1 MNLRQIL
8 LAIALSSGLTLA
20 TVSHAQHRHWW
31 RTADSIAPT
40 TPTGL
45 AASAVTSTS
54 LTLSW
59 SPATDNVGVTGYRVY
74 VNGTLLLSSSS
85 TSVQVTELLAGA
97 TRSFTVAAFAAAGN
111 ASAPSAPLS
120 VTTPALADTTAPT
133 TPTGLGASAITPT
146 SVILSWGAATDNVGV
161 TGYRVYVNGTLVV
174 SSSSTSV
181 QITELLA
188 GGTRSFTIAAF
199 DAAGN
204 VSAPSAPLSVT
215 TPLPLITPPST
226 PTGVAVSALTP
237 TSLTLSWSAAAAS
250 LGVAGYRVYGDGTLV
265 ASPGGTSIS
274 ITGLSASTA
283 YSFTVSAFDAAGNV
297 SALSAPLSVT
307 TPVLPTLPEV
317 LWSAGMETG
326 DLSEWSEKV
335 NSGSADSVPVTA
347 ASAGIPPKT
356 GNWVM
361 RQSVTGS
368 SGGTRMHRYPEAD
381 ALSRAGTTFYW
392 SWWDYYPTRISF
404 GPSDM
409 FMLWQLASDD
419 AAGVGQ
425 PLWGLYFNGS
435 NSTLILGWNPA
446 GGAPAE
452 GPHAGESGGKA
463 YTSVVPV
470 PVAQW
475 VFFEVIDRK

>member
-8 LAIALSSGLTLA
+8 LAITISSSLTLA

-31 RTADSIAPT
+31 RTPAPAPADSIAPA

-45 AASAVTSTS
+45 S
-54 LTLSW
+54 
-59 SPATDNVGVTGYRVY
+59 
-74 VNGTLLLSSSS
+74 
-85 TSVQVTELLAGA
+85 
-97 TRSFTVAAFAAAGN
+97 
-111 ASAPSAPLS
+111 
-120 VTTPALADTTAPT
+120 
-133 TPTGLGASAITPT
+133 ASAITPT

-188 GGTRSFTIAAF
+188 GGTRSFTVSAF

-215 TPLPLITPPST
+215 TPALTTPPPAPT
-226 PTGVAVSALTP
+226 PSPVS
-237 TSLTLSWSAAAAS
+237 
-250 LGVAGYRVYGDGTLV
+250 
-265 ASPGGTSIS
+265 
-274 ITGLSASTA
+274 
-283 YSFTVSAFDAAGNV
+283 
-297 SALSAPLSVT
+297 
-307 TPVLPTLPEV
+307 LPQIQ
-317 LWSAGMETG
+317 WSAGMETG

-335 NSGSADSVPVTA
+335 NSGSADSVAVTA
-347 ASAGIPPKT
+347 LVAGIPAKT

-368 SGGTRMHRYPEAD
+368 SGGTRMHRYPEID
-381 ALSRAGTTFYW
+381 PLSRAGTTFYW
-392 SWWDYYPTRISF
+392 SWWDYYPTKISF
-404 GPSDM
+404 GSSDM
-409 FMLWQLASDD
+409 FMPWQLASND
-419 AAGVGQ
+419 ASGVGQ

-446 GGAPAE
+446 GGGPAE
-452 GPHAGESGGKA
+452 GPHAGESGKRA

-470 PVAQW
+470 PIAQW
-475 VFFEVIDRK
+475 VFFEVMIKPAADFTGAIKIWMNGQVIFDQSLVKTRFPYTSLGGFMYATNNAYGSGLTPIPAVHYVDDVTISLGRMPYP

>member
-1 MNLRQIL
+1 
-8 LAIALSSGLTLA
+8 
-20 TVSHAQHRHWW
+20 VSHAQWRWW
-31 RTADSIAPT
+31 R
-40 TPTGL
+40 
-45 AASAVTSTS
+45 
-54 LTLSW
+54 W
-59 SPATDNVGVTGYRVY
+59 H
-74 VNGTLLLSSSS
+74 
-85 TSVQVTELLAGA
+85 
-97 TRSFTVAAFAAAGN
+97 
-111 ASAPSAPLS
+111 
-120 VTTPALADTTAPT
+120 DTTAPT
-133 TPTGLGASAITPT
+133 APKGVTATAITPT
-146 SVILSWGAATDNVGV
+146 TLTLSWNAATDNVAV
-161 TGYRVYVNGTLVV
+161 TGYNVYCNGTLLFP
-174 SSSSTSV
+174 SSTTSV

-188 GGTRSFTIAAF
+188 GRTCAFTIA
-199 DAAGN
+199 
-204 VSAPSAPLSVT
+204 
-215 TPLPLITPPST
+215 
-226 PTGVAVSALTP
+226 
-237 TSLTLSWSAAAAS
+237 
-250 LGVAGYRVYGDGTLV
+250 
-265 ASPGGTSIS
+265 
-274 ITGLSASTA
+274 
-283 YSFTVSAFDAAGNV
+283 AFDAAGNV

-409 FMLWQLASDD
+409 FMLWQLASND

-452 GPHAGESGGKA
+452 GPHAGESGPKA

-475 VFFEVIDRK
+475 VFFEVMIKPAGDFTGAIKIWMNGQVIFDQSLVKTRFPYVGLAGYMYATNNAYGSGLTPIPAHHYVDDVTISLGRMPYP